1 MKLYKYAVGAMGT
14 NCYLLVDEATRE
26 AIIVDP
32 GDNTPDRILEAVKSK
47 NCRVTAILLT
57 HAHFD
62 HIMSLNEIRAATAA
76 PLLLH
81 EAEAAILHDNE
92 KNLFARF
99 SHRAPTF
106 APADRLL
113 TDGDTVTAGRSVL
126 TVCHTPGHTPGSI
139 CLFDEEAGT
148 ILTGDTLFREAIG
161 RYDFPDGDYHTLIAS
176 LAKLV
181 KVCGD
186 RDYKLCP
193 GHGTSTHLS
202 YELEHN
208 LYLN

>member
-26 AIIVDP
+26 AMIVDP

-62 HIMSLNEIRAATAA
+62 HIMSLNEVRAATAA

-99 SHRAPTF
+99 SHRGPSFDRRRHRDGGTVG
-106 APADRLL
+106 ADGLPHTGPHSRLDL
-113 TDGDTVTAGRSVL
+113 PL
-126 TVCHTPGHTPGSI
+126 
-139 CLFDEEAGT
+139 
-148 ILTGDTLFREAIG
+148 
-161 RYDFPDGDYHTLIAS
+161 
-176 LAKLV
+176 
-181 KVCGD
+181 
-186 RDYKLCP
+186 
-193 GHGTSTHLS
+193 
-202 YELEHN
+202 
-208 LYLN
+208 

>member
-1 MKLYKYAVGAMGT
+1 LKLYKYAVGAMGT
-14 NCYLLVDEATRE
+14 NCYLLVDKATRE

-99 SHRAPTF
+99 SHRAPAF

-113 TDGDTVTAGRSVL
+113 TDGDTVTVGQSVL

-139 CLFDEEAGT
+139 CLFDEEAGA

>member
-1 MKLYKYAVGAMGT
+1 MKIFKYSVGALGT
-14 NCYLLVDEATRE
+14 NAYIILDEKTME
-26 AIIVDP
+26 AMLVDP
-32 GDNTPDRILEAVKSK
+32 GDEPDKLLNALESK
-47 NCRVTAILLT
+47 GAHLTYIILT

-62 HIMSLNEIRAATAA
+62 HILAIPKIKEKTGASLLVHKDDAPMLADNSLN
-76 PLLLH
+76 LLS
-81 EAEAAILHDNE
+81 
-92 KNLFARF
+92 RF
-99 SHRAPTF
+99 SVRDMAFPS
-106 APADRLL
+106 PDRLL
-113 TDGDTVTAGRSVL
+113 TDGDTVTVGQSVL

-139 CLFDEEAGT
+139 CLFDEEAGA